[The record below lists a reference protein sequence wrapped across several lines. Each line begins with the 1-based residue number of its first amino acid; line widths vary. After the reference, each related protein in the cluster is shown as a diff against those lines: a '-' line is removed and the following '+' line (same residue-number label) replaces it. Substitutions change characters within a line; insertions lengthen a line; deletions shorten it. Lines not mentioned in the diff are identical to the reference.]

1 MMTEE
6 QIETRLAD
14 LEASIEA
21 LVMLLK
27 PFGAGAKGEVSP
39 TGDGHLLQDLQEF
52 KSFCELMRDEGVRS
66 YLEIGAWSGGSI
78 EEAAKFLPVGSRI
91 VAVEQPLP
99 PYALF
104 HHAKR
109 ARLNQVLQ

>member
-1 MMTEE
+1 MTVD
-6 QIETRLAD
+6 QIEKRFAD

-27 PFGAGAKGEVSP
+27 PLGVGAKGIVSP
-39 TGDGHLLQDLQEF
+39 TGDSHLLQDLEEF
-52 KSFCELMRDEGVRS
+52 ESFCKLMQAEGVRS

-78 EEAAKFLPVGSRI
+78 EAAAKFFPVGSRI

-99 PYALF
+99 
-104 HHAKR
+104 
-109 ARLNQVLQ
+109 ARS